1 MYKNIMRWL
10 QNYSCCNFIFSSM
23 EVKNSTTR
31 LPLFFKPLMWS
42 YRFDSINPETMEEIT
57 VVQTINY
64 GNWRHWQWI
73 SGFYG
78 KDKIRKI
85 IENLSAS
92 EFRPSVLALASLIFG
107 IKKMKYANRSD
118 KIRAAKNS

>member
-1 MYKNIMRWL
+1 MYKDI
-10 QNYSCCNFIFSSM
+10 ISM